1 MLLVYLHFA
10 IVLAQT
16 FGVVGRV
23 FEVHLVFNLSDN
35 VGFSAIVPCEP
46 VLIIREALIFH
57 FRVLLHFFMNLL
69 FKALGTRAIR
79 FSIDFRIFSYAFVI
93 RRATFFTR
101 SGFSYARSLKKSEYH
116 NFLLVSHVRRTQRGA
131 CALDTPFPS
140 YFRGRHLVFCA
151 PPQKSALPCPLHG
164 VRQCAPVF
172 GVCFSAE
179 QPEPRSFRSDS
190 FKLMRARNRLFG
202 FFQNRARK
210 RENKEKHIMKPHE
223 TEI

>member
-1 MLLVYLHFA
+1 MSNRRTSLLLLVYLHFA

-46 VLIIREALIFH
+46 VLIIREALIFY

-69 FKALGTRAIR
+69 FKALGTRAMR

-101 SGFSYARSLKKSEYH
+101 SGFSYARSLKNENIIIFSWCRMYAAP
-116 NFLLVSHVRRTQRGA
+116 SGVRARLIPRFHLIFAEGTWSS
-131 CALDTPFPS
+131 AL
-140 YFRGRHLVFCA
+140 
-151 PPQKSALPCPLHG
+151 PPKKSALPCPLHG

-179 QPEPRSFRSDS
+179 QPQPWSFRRDF
-190 FKLMRARNRLFG
+190 FK
-202 FFQNRARK
+202 QK
-210 RENKEKHIMKPHE
+210 KKKK
-223 TEI
+223 